1 MIDWTQGYS
10 ARYYLAI
17 LDKYTLRDIDR
28 MEITGGSIKRSL
40 TELRES
46 ADIDCTDYDS
56 NTEQYIRVW
65 LDIKQGAESSHT
77 PLFTGLATSP
87 SNTYNGRL
95 KKNSVQC
102 YSLLKIA
109 QDILLPRGWYAPVDA
124 NSGKLI
130 KNLLSVIG
138 TEIKIGDNSPDLSQA
153 IIAEQGENQLSM
165 VDKILDA
172 IKWNMRVDGNGTI
185 SIEPYNKNSLILFD
199 ANKNDIIETDIEITY
214 DWYNAP
220 NVVRCSLDDYCA
232 IAKDENSN
240 SPLSIANRGREVW
253 VEVSNVQLGSNQ
265 TLAEYANAALKE
277 YQTVATNIR
286 YDRRYYPGLY
296 PGDVISINYPAQR
309 VAGNF
314 MISDQTVTLGYN
326 AKTSEEVMEI

>member
-10 ARYYLAI
+10 ARYYLAV

-28 MEITGGSIKRSL
+28 MKITGGSIRRSL

-46 ADIDCTDYDS
+46 ADIDCTGYDS
-56 NTEQYIRVW
+56 NTEQYVRVW
-65 LDIKQGAESSHT
+65 LDIKQGGASSHT

-87 SNTYNGRL
+87 KNTYNGRL

-124 NSGKLI
+124 NGGKLV

-138 TEIKIGDNSPDLSQA
+138 TEIKIADNSPDLSQA
-153 IIAEQGENQLSM
+153 IIAERGENHLSM
-165 VDKILDA
+165 VDKILEA
-172 IKWNMRVDGNGTI
+172 IDWRMRVDGNGTI

-199 ANKNDIIETDIEITY
+199 SNKNDIIETDIEITY

-220 NVVRCSLDDYCA
+220 NVVRCSLDDDCA
-232 IAKDENSN
+232 IAKDETSS

-253 VEVSNVQLGSNQ
+253 VEVSDVQLGSNQ

-277 YQTVATNIR
+277 YQSVATSIR
-286 YDRRYYPGLY
+286 YDRRYYPDLY